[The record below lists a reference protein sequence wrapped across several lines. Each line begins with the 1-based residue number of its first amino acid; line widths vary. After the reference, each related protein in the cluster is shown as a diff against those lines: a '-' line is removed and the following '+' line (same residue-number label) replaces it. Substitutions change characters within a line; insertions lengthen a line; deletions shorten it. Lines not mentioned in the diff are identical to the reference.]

1 MRHDEAD
8 TATANDADKTRNHE
22 RMVQNVFADTRGAR
36 TVEADTSQVGGVS
49 RKEEVA
55 VARADKRHDDNG
67 VHADAQRHWEDDSD
81 SRRLTVDELRS

>member
-8 TATANDADKTRNHE
+8 TAAAYDADKTGNHE
-22 RMVQNVFADTRGAR
+22 GMVQNVFANSGGAR
-36 TVEADTSQVGGVS
+36 TIEADTSQVGGVS
-49 RKEEVA
+49 RQEEVT

-67 VHADAQRHWEDDSD
+67 VHADAQSHGEDDSD